1 MTPLVATYRLQLGPA
16 LTFADAT
23 ALVPYLRDLGVSHL
37 YLSPIMQAR
46 PGSTHGYDVVDP
58 RRVSDAL
65 GGEHG
70 LHALANAGLDLIVD
84 IVPNHMAVS
93 DANPFWRDPDL
104 RRTFFDL
111 DPEGGHRRFFD
122 IDELA
127 GVRVEDPEVFAMTHA
142 KIVELVRDGVV
153 AGVRVDHVDG
163 LADPGAYLRRLRD
176 AGIEEVWVEKIL
188 EPGETLPPWPVE
200 GTTGYEFLVDVDALF
215 VDPEGRAALDA
226 AAGSRPTFRE
236 QGARAKAEQVA
247 TTFQPEVARLRRVAD
262 VDGLETALAALPVYR
277 TYLAPETRVA
287 SEQDAAALA
296 ALPPAFVAALE
307 APEATPAEFVVRFQQ
322 TCGAVMAK
330 GIEDTAMYRDVRLLA
345 LNEVGGDPDRFGIS
359 VDELHRANER
369 RIASWPRALLAATTH
384 DTKRSADVRARIA
397 VLSTMGDRWLTLVTW
412 WRDLCGRH
420 AERLGAPTGT
430 PDGDELLFVLQT
442 LVGAWP
448 LSHERLEG
456 TLVKSFREAKRHTS
470 WVEPDEA
477 WERAV
482 IELVEVALADPRF
495 VERFAPFL
503 AEVLARADRAA
514 LGGLVL
520 RCTAPGVPDLYQ
532 GDELWNHLLVDPDN
546 RRLVDWSLRRAL
558 LDHQE
563 RGALLDRFTTK
574 LFTTRALLALRARF
588 AGFAGLG
595 YQALDAPPDVC
606 AFTRG
611 SPGRPEV
618 VAVVPVR
625 PTGAVERPSSF
636 ADPDTWVDVLA
647 PLDAVYESRRP
658 GVFVRADVAAGLP
671 TQPPGND

>member
-1 MTPLVATYRLQLGPA
+1 MTPLVATYRLQLGP
-16 LTFADAT
+16 TSSFADAT

-46 PGSTHGYDVVDP
+46 RGSTHGYDVVDP
-58 RRVSDAL
+58 RQVSDAL
-65 GGEHG
+65 GGEPG
-70 LHALANAGLDLIVD
+70 LRALAAAGLDLIVD
-84 IVPNHMAVS
+84 IVPNHMVAS
-93 DANPFWRDPDL
+93 DENPFWRDPEL

-127 GVRVEDPEVFAMTHA
+127 GVRVEDPEVFAVTHA
-142 KIVELVRDGVV
+142 KIIELVRDGVV

-163 LADPGAYLRRLRD
+163 LADPGGYLQRLRD
-176 AGIEEVWVEKIL
+176 AGIEQVWVEKIL
-188 EPGETLPPWPVE
+188 EPGEHLPPWPVE

-215 VDPEGRAALDA
+215 VDPDGRPALDA
-226 AAGSRPTFRE
+226 AVGPRLTFRE

-247 TTFQPEVARLRRVAD
+247 TTFRPELSRLRRLAD
-262 VDGLETALAALPVYR
+262 VDDLDAALVALPVYR
-277 TYLAPETRVA
+277 TYLDPETRVA
-287 SEQDAAALA
+287 SEQDAVALR
-296 ALPPAFVAALE
+296 ALPEGFVASLE
-307 APEATPAEFVVRFQQ
+307 SLDATPAEFVVRFQQ
-322 TCGAVMAK
+322 TSGAVMAK

-345 LNEVGGDPDRFGIS
+345 LNEVGGDPDRFGIT

-369 RIASWPRALLAATTH
+369 RIASWPRGLLAATTH

-397 VLSTMGDRWLTLVTW
+397 VLSTMGDEWLTLVEW
-412 WRDLCGRH
+412 WRDLCAQHETRS
-420 AERLGAPTGT
+420 GAFGA
-430 PDGDELLFVLQT
+430 DEQLFVLQT

-448 LSHERLEG
+448 LSHDRLEA

-470 WVEPDEA
+470 WIEPDES

-482 IELVEVALADPRF
+482 IEVVETSLADQRF

-546 RRLVDWSLRRAL
+546 RRPVDWALRRAL

-563 RGALLDRFTTK
+563 RGAPLDRFTTK

-588 AGFAGLG
+588 AGFAELG

-611 SPGRPEV
+611 SPGTPEV
-618 VAVVPVR
+618 VVVVPVR
-625 PTGAVERPSSF
+625 SSRALERPDPF
-636 ADPDTWVDVLA
+636 ADPATWVDVLA
-647 PLDAVYESRRP
+647 PLDAVYEARRP
-658 GVFVRADVAAGLP
+658 GVFVRADVARGLS
-671 TQPPGND
+671 TQRPGHH